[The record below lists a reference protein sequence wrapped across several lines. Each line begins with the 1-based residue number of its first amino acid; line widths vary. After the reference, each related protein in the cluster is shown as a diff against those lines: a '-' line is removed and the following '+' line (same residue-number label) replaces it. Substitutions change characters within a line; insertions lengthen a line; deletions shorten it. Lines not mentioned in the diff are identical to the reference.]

1 MKKLLLIGAV
11 PQAPENYSNIKT
23 ILEEL
28 DIGALEFTIS
38 ADVKL
43 CKLKKRKK
51 DKKDISVLILV
62 GKSLGKPTFGCPF
75 CSARIPFTEDG
86 VLYTLADLLALHEV
100 IVKTQRNST

>member
-43 CKLKKRKK
+43 CKLLKNKIPKVETFSF
-51 DKKDISVLILV
+51 INV
-62 GKSLGKPTFGCPF
+62 GIRFF
-75 CSARIPFTEDG
+75 
-86 VLYTLADLLALHEV
+86 
-100 IVKTQRNST
+100 